1 MLLFLNQHLNPNQL
15 NMKTIYAF
23 LFLFL
28 AFIMQAQVTFNPGIR
43 AGLNLAKFTENDSG
57 IYNWFEYDP
66 YYDSTQKAEMSFLP
80 SFYVGFQ
87 GNIRFA
93 KMYALQ
99 PEFNL
104 SMQGSKVKVGSEEYE
119 PKITYLS
126 FQVVNKFYFEK
137 FNMHIGPSID
147 VVLDSKNIEPWNSTD
162 LEFLAG
168 LGYDFTP
175 NLGAEARIKKGIVSV
190 ANSNGEDHTNV
201 LVQLGLYYSF
211 PKK

>member
-1 MLLFLNQHLNPNQL
+1 
-15 NMKTIYAF
+15 MKKIYAF
-23 LFLFL
+23 LILFICI
-28 AFIMQAQVTFNPGIR
+28 FSQAQVTFNPGIR
-43 AGLNLAKFTENDSG
+43 AGLNFAKFTETDSG
-57 IYNWFEYDP
+57 FYDWFDYDP
-66 YYDSTQKAEMSFLP
+66 YYDSTERAEMSFMT

-104 SMQGSKVKVGSEEYE
+104 SLQGSNVKVGNREHE
-119 PKITYLS
+119 PRITYLS

-147 VVLDSKNIEPWNSTD
+147 LVLDSKNIEPWNPTD
-162 LEFLAG
+162 LGFLAG

-175 NLGAEARIKKGIVSV
+175 NLGVEARIKKGIVSV
-190 ANSNGEDHTNV
+190 ENSNGEDHTNV
-201 LVQLGLYYSF
+201 LIQAGLYYSF